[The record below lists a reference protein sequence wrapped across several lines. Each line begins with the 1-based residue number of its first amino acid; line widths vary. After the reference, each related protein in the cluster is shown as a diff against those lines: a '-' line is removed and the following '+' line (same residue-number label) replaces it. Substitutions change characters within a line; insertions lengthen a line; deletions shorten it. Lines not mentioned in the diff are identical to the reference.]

1 MSDLKC
7 PFRHTLIQRD
17 FGCEHA
23 GEITRR
29 EGPDVACQDAVA
41 QARCTA
47 FFAHLRAGAV
57 PAFGV
62 EDDLTQMPQSVLVKI
77 QFGGLLGLGRLL
89 GEGGG
94 ERVDNVNGLVV
105 RALQR
110 FGTPGAVPVEEI
122 LPDITA
128 HKVRRRRG

>member
-23 GEITRR
+23 QDITRR
-29 EGPDVACQDAVA
+29 EGPDVACQDAAA
-41 QARCTA
+41 QGRCTA
-47 FFAHLRAGAV
+47 LFDHLHTRAV

-77 QFGGLLGLGRLL
+77 QFGGLLGLERLL

-105 RALQR
+105 RVLER
-110 FGTPGAVPVEEI
+110 FGAPGGMPLEQI
-122 LPDITA
+122 LPDITGY
-128 HKVRRRRG
+128 KIRRRR